1 MLLLEEKKIIF
12 ELIEYLKTPLTPD
25 EVMSLSDK
33 LNKPPKDFIRRS
45 EKEFKDN
52 NIIFDINDDWK
63 MANHISRYPKIMERP
78 IFVNGESAIVGRPP
92 KDILKIII

>member
-1 MLLLEEKKIIF
+1 
-12 ELIEYLKTPLTPD
+12 
-25 EVMSLSDK
+25 MSLSDK

-92 KDILKIII
+92 EDILKIII